1 MALLVMFV
9 FFFFFFNDTATTE
22 IYTLSLHDAL
32 PISWEK
38 SRRGSAARPAGRSA
52 PACRGCRRGRCRRSC
67 RVLGQPRGR
76 CGERLEALPHQ
87 LHSGVHRAVPCE
99 PAGAQVFD
107 ARGPHFRH
115 GGDPTRDARALVER
129 QGERGTQPVRAP
141 ARDGDR
147 IAHRRDPGGVAR
159 GFGRRRE
166 RVQVRDQEA
175 QVRADAASLV
185 VVEQVHA
192 HKKTPAVGETVGVIS
207 HEGGSGRTP
216 SPAAKIPE
224 PSPALYR
231 LLPPIFYPMP
241 RLAIAQIRP
250 SKGDYAANLQKI
262 GGVLAQI
269 AKPDPPLHL
278 VIFPATVTSG
288 YFVEGGVPDVAVT
301 AGTVFRDLTW
311 EHEAASA
318 PPIDVAVGFYEVFQN
333 HFYNSCLYAS
343 LGNAPSDSAS
353 PRNASSGHASPGI
366 RHVHRKVFLPTYGVF
381 DEERF
386 VERGRDIQ
394 AFDTRFGRVA
404 MLICEDAWHSIT
416 GTIAALQGAQLVIV
430 PSASPA
436 RGTGMDEEGTRLP
449 TSVVRWERILKG
461 IAAEPG
467 VWVAFASL
475 VGFEGGKG
483 FPGGSVLVSP
493 GGEIVLRGP
502 LFEEAVL
509 TYDLDFEELTRAR
522 AESPL
527 LANLEGNLPLLIKN
541 LGKGERGKGK
551 GKARA
556 AEFDPATNGASVKSA
571 IRNPQSA
578 IHLVGKGVEE
588 GDPLAIDPDLARRWL
603 TSFLKDEVVR
613 RRGFT
618 KGIVGLSGGVDSSLT
633 AFLAV
638 EALGKQNVIAV
649 RMPYKTSSPESL
661 QHAQLVIDQLG
672 IEALTID
679 ISAAVDGYLSQV
691 ETNGAADP
699 TRRGNVMA
707 RERMIVLFDL
717 SAKYKA
723 LPIGTSNKSERL
735 LGYFTWHA
743 DDTPPVNP
751 LGDLFKTQVR
761 ALARHVGVPDVILR
775 KPPTPDLV
783 PGQTTEGD
791 YGISYDKVDRILYY
805 LIRGMKPE
813 DIVSRGFTREEV
825 DKVERRLESTH
836 WKRRLPTVAVMS
848 QTAIGEFYL
857 RPVDY

>member
-1 MALLVMFV
+1 
-9 FFFFFFNDTATTE
+9 
-22 IYTLSLHDAL
+22 
-32 PISWEK
+32 
-38 SRRGSAARPAGRSA
+38 
-52 PACRGCRRGRCRRSC
+52 
-67 RVLGQPRGR
+67 
-76 CGERLEALPHQ
+76 
-87 LHSGVHRAVPCE
+87 
-99 PAGAQVFD
+99 
-107 ARGPHFRH
+107 
-115 GGDPTRDARALVER
+115 
-129 QGERGTQPVRAP
+129 
-141 ARDGDR
+141 
-147 IAHRRDPGGVAR
+147 
-159 GFGRRRE
+159 
-166 RVQVRDQEA
+166 
-175 QVRADAASLV
+175 
-185 VVEQVHA
+185 
-192 HKKTPAVGETVGVIS
+192 
-207 HEGGSGRTP
+207 
-216 SPAAKIPE
+216 
-224 PSPALYR
+224 
-231 LLPPIFYPMP
+231 MP

-250 SKGDYAANLQKI
+250 SKGEYAANLQKI

-269 AKPDPPLHL
+269 AKLDPPVDL
-278 VIFPATVTSG
+278 VIFPETVTSG
-288 YFVEGGVPDVAVT
+288 YFVEGGVRDVAVT
-301 AGTVFRDLTW
+301 AGTLFRDLTV
-311 EHEAASA
+311 EHKAAAA

-343 LGNAPSDSAS
+343 LGNASPGNASSGNASPGSAS
-353 PRNASSGHASPGI
+353 PGHASPGI
-366 RHVHRKVFLPTYGVF
+366 KHVHRKVFLPTYGVF

-386 VERGRDIQ
+386 VDRGRDIQ
-394 AFDTRFGRVA
+394 AFDTRYGRVA
-404 MLICEDAWHSIT
+404 ILICEDAWHSIT

-449 TSVVRWERILKG
+449 ASVVRWERILKG
-461 IAAEPG
+461 IADEHG

-483 FPGGSVLVSP
+483 FPGGSVVVSP
-493 GGEIVLRGP
+493 AGEIVLRGP

-509 TYDLDFEELTRAR
+509 TYEVDFEEITRAR
-522 AESPL
+522 SEAPL
-527 LANLEGNLPLLIKN
+527 LADLEVNLPHLIKN
-541 LGKGERGKGK
+541 LGMRDAGSGMRKRRPVK
-551 GKARA
+551 
-556 AEFDPATNGASVKSA
+556 FDPAVNGSDASRIAHPASRV
-571 IRNPQSA
+571 
-578 IHLVGKGVEE
+578 HVVGKGVEE

-638 EALGKQNVIAV
+638 EALGKDNVIGV
-649 RMPYKTSSPESL
+649 RMPYRTSSPESL
-661 QHAQLVIDQLG
+661 EHAQLVSDLLG
-672 IEALTID
+672 IQSLTID
-679 ISAAVDGYLSQV
+679 ITPAVDGYLQQV
-691 ETNGAADP
+691 GDGDA

-717 SAKYKA
+717 SAKHKA

-761 ALARHVGVPDVILR
+761 ALARHVGVPEVILA

-805 LIRGMKPE
+805 LIRGMKAE
-813 DIVSRGFTREEV
+813 EVVAHGFTSDEV
-825 DKVERRLESTH
+825 AKVQGRLESTH

>member
-1 MALLVMFV
+1 
-9 FFFFFFNDTATTE
+9 
-22 IYTLSLHDAL
+22 
-32 PISWEK
+32 
-38 SRRGSAARPAGRSA
+38 
-52 PACRGCRRGRCRRSC
+52 
-67 RVLGQPRGR
+67 
-76 CGERLEALPHQ
+76 
-87 LHSGVHRAVPCE
+87 
-99 PAGAQVFD
+99 
-107 ARGPHFRH
+107 
-115 GGDPTRDARALVER
+115 
-129 QGERGTQPVRAP
+129 
-141 ARDGDR
+141 
-147 IAHRRDPGGVAR
+147 
-159 GFGRRRE
+159 
-166 RVQVRDQEA
+166 
-175 QVRADAASLV
+175 
-185 VVEQVHA
+185 
-192 HKKTPAVGETVGVIS
+192 
-207 HEGGSGRTP
+207 
-216 SPAAKIPE
+216 
-224 PSPALYR
+224 
-231 LLPPIFYPMP
+231 MP

-250 SKGDYAANLQKI
+250 AKGEYAANVQRI
-262 GGVLAQI
+262 GGVLAQL
-269 AKPDPPLHL
+269 AKLEPAVDL
-278 VIFPATVTSG
+278 VVFPETATSG
-288 YFVEGGVPDVAVT
+288 YFVEGGVRDVAVT
-301 AGTVFRDLTW
+301 AGTLFRDLTV
-311 EHEAASA
+311 EHEAAGA
-318 PPIDVAVGFYEVFQN
+318 PPVDVAVGFYEVFQN

-343 LGNAPSDSAS
+343 LGNA
-353 PRNASSGHASPGI
+353 SSGNASPGVK
-366 RHVHRKVFLPTYGVF
+366 HVHRKVFLPTYGVF

-386 VERGRDIQ
+386 VDRGREIR
-394 AFDTRFGRVA
+394 AFVTRWGRAAILV
-404 MLICEDAWHSIT
+404 CEDAWHSIS

-449 TSVVRWERILKG
+449 ASVVRWERILKG
-461 IAAEPG
+461 IADEHG

-483 FPGGSVLVSP
+483 FPGGSVVVSP
-493 GGEIVLRGP
+493 AGEIVLRGP

-509 TYDLDFEELTRAR
+509 TYDVDFEEITRAR

-527 LANLEGNLPLLIKN
+527 LADLEVNLPHLIKN
-541 LGKGERGKGK
+541 LGMRDAGSGKRK
-551 GKARA
+551 RA
-556 AEFDPATNGASVKSA
+556 PVKFDPATNGATASRISHPASRVHV
-571 IRNPQSA
+571 IGR
-578 IHLVGKGVEE
+578 GVEE

-633 AFLAV
+633 AFLAL
-638 EALGKQNVIAV
+638 EALGKENVIGV
-649 RMPYKTSSPESL
+649 RMPYRTSSPESL
-661 QHAQLVIDQLG
+661 EHAQLVSDLLG
-672 IEALTID
+672 IQSLTID
-679 ISAAVDGYLSQV
+679 ITPAVDGYLQQV
-691 ETNGAADP
+691 GDGDA

-717 SAKYKA
+717 SAKHKA

-751 LGDLFKTQVR
+751 PGDLFKTQVR

-805 LIRGMKPE
+805 LIRGMRPD
-813 DIVSRGFTREEV
+813 DIVARGFTREEV